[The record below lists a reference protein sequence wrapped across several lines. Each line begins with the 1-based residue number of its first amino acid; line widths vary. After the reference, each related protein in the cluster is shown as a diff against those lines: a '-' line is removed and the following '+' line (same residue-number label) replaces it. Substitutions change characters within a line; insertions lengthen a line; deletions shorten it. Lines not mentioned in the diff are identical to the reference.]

1 MDITVNNINELPLI
15 SAQILNYI
23 ADYRVILFFAPM
35 GAGKTT
41 LINEL
46 CKQLGVTDQ
55 PSSPTFSIVNEYQ
68 SNNGLIFHFDFYR
81 LKDEGE
87 AYDLGYE
94 EYFFS
99 GNYCFVEWPE
109 KIMNLLPP
117 TVISIFISVLENG
130 TRKIALRKG
139 LQ

>member
-1 MDITVNNINELPLI
+1 MNITVNNINELPLI
-15 SAQILNYI
+15 SAQILNYL

-68 SNNGLIFHFDFYR
+68 SSNGLIFHFDFYR

-117 TVISIFISVLENG
+117 TVISIFISVLKDG
-130 TRKIALRKG
+130 TRKIELRKG

>member
-1 MDITVNNINELPLI
+1 MNITVNNINELPLI
-15 SAQILNYI
+15 SAQILNYL

-68 SNNGLIFHFDFYR
+68 SSNGSIFHFDFYR

-94 EYFFS
+94 EYFYS

-117 TVISIFISVLENG
+117 
-130 TRKIALRKG
+130 
-139 LQ
+139 

>member
-68 SNNGLIFHFDFYR
+68 SVNGAIYHFDFYR
-81 LKDEGE
+81 LKDEQE

-94 EYFFS
+94 DYFFS

-109 KIMNLLPP
+109 KISSLLPS
-117 TVISIFISVLENG
+117 VAISVFISVLADG
-130 TRKIALRKG
+130 TRKIVLQKG
-139 LQ
+139 LN

>member
-1 MDITVNNINELPLI
+1 MNITVNNINELPLI
-15 SAQILNYI
+15 SAQILNYL

-46 CKQLGVTDQ
+46 CRQLGVTDQ

-68 SNNGLIFHFDFYR
+68 SSNGSIFHFDFYR

-117 TVISIFISVLENG
+117 TVISIFISVLEDG
-130 TRKIALRKG
+130 TRKIELRKG

>member
-1 MDITVNNINELPLI
+1 MNITVNNINELPLI
-15 SAQILNYI
+15 SAQILDYI

-68 SNNGLIFHFDFYR
+68 SSNGLIFHFDFYR

-87 AYDLGYE
+87 AFDLGYE

-109 KIMNLLPP
+109 KIMNLLPS
-117 TVISIFISVLENG
+117 TVISIFISVLEDG

>member
-1 MDITVNNINELPLI
+1 MNIIVNNINELPAVSL
-15 SAQILNYI
+15 QILDYI
-23 ADYRVILFFAPM
+23 ADDRIILFFAPM

-46 CKQLGVTDQ
+46 CKQLGVTEQ

-68 SNNGLIFHFDFYR
+68 SASGTLFHFDFYR
-81 LKDEGE
+81 LKDEKE

-94 EYFFS
+94 DYFFS

-109 KIMNLLPP
+109 KIKNLLPE
-117 TVISIFISVLENG
+117 TVTSLFISTLKDG
-130 TRKIALRKG
+130 SRKIALRKG
-139 LQ
+139 LE

>member
-1 MDITVNNINELPLI
+1 MNITVNNINELPLI
-15 SAQILNYI
+15 SAQILNYL

-46 CKQLGVTDQ
+46 CRQLGVTDQ
-55 PSSPTFSIVNEYQ
+55 TSSPTFSIVNEYQ
-68 SNNGLIFHFDFYR
+68 SSNGLIFHFDFYR

-109 KIMNLLPP
+109 KIMTLLPP
-117 TVISIFISVLENG
+117 TVISIFISVLEDG
-130 TRKIALRKG
+130 TRKIELRKG

>member
-1 MDITVNNINELPLI
+1 MNITVNNINELPLI
-15 SAQILNYI
+15 SAQILDYI

-46 CKQLGVTDQ
+46 CKQLGITDQ

-68 SNNGLIFHFDFYR
+68 SSNGLIFHFDFYR

-87 AYDLGYE
+87 AFDLGYE

-109 KIMNLLPP
+109 KIMNLLPS
-117 TVISIFISVLENG
+117 TVISIFISVLEDG